1 MDNTI
6 NNINTVDNE
15 IISIS
20 QAPKKR
26 GRPAK
31 KLEEKRTRKFN
42 LVMYEDIF
50 IEVNKIAARE
60 QLISGKRTSATAVIN
75 NIVENYIKKIKEE
88 KKSEDVHAL

>member
-6 NNINTVDNE
+6 NNTNTVNND
-15 IISIS
+15 IVF